1 LGKSA
6 NKQAID
12 TKDHFA
18 LCGISV
24 IARTIPQD
32 DLPAVATDELFAR
45 GASLCC
51 VCAAA

>member
-12 TKDHFA
+12 TKYHFA

-24 IARTIPQD
+24 MARTIPQD
-32 DLPAVATDELFAR
+32 DLPAVATDELFDR
-45 GASLCC
+45 GASLCLRLR
-51 VCAAA
+51 AA